1 MRHDVMGECAFCAC
15 LHAALACE
23 IERERVS
30 LAGAC
35 ERVCAIVERERS
47 SSRRDRVYFSVRV
60 VCDMFLRECV
70 TESGTDL

>member
-1 MRHDVMGECAFCAC
+1 MRHGVVGECAFCAC

-47 SSRRDRVYFSVRV
+47 SSRRDRVYFSVHDE
-60 VCDMFLRECV
+60 CDWMSFHGRE
-70 TESGTDL
+70 ER

>member
-1 MRHDVMGECAFCAC
+1 MRHGVVGECAFCAC
-15 LHAALACE
+15 LHASLACE

-60 VCDMFLRECV
+60 MCEWFVRE
-70 TESGTDL
+70 SK